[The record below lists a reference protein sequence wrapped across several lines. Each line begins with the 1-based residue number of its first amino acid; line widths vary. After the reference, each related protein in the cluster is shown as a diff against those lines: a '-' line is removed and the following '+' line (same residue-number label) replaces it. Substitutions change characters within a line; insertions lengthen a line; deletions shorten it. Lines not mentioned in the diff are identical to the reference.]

1 MSQFSKDAFR
11 LNPGDL
17 VLIPSKFFP
26 EIHTRAEY
34 VPAEV
39 RNVCTNHV
47 VFLFKQGF
55 TRSLPHANCKDVLLC
70 RASDFKVYGREDA
83 QKDLVDSL
91 EGIHIAKENDIE

>member
-55 TRSLPHANCKDVLLC
+55 TRSLPHANCKEVLLY

-83 QKDLVDSL
+83 QKAAPCALGMPPPGKS
-91 EGIHIAKENDIE
+91 